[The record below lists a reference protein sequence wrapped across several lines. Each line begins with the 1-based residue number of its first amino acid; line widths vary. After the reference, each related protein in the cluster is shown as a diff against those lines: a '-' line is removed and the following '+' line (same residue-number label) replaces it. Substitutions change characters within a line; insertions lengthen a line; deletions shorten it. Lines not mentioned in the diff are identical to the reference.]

1 MSALKKQHESFA
13 SLLAF
18 ALIPISGLAMDVY
31 LPSFPEMAINLNT
44 SEANIK
50 LTLSIY
56 LISYGISQ
64 LFVGSL
70 VDSFGRFKINLIAIL
85 VFSITS
91 IGIIFAPNVYW
102 IIAYRFIQGIAISII
117 VVSKRAFF
125 IDVYTGEKRKHY
137 TSLLTVV
144 WATAPILAPFLGG
157 YLQEYY
163 GWRANF
169 YFLAAYGL
177 LLFLLEYVFSGE
189 TIQKKQEFSL
199 KSILHVYKMLLS
211 HVDFSVGIVLLG
223 FSYTMVMVFGMT
235 IPFIVEHQYHLTPV
249 TSGYCALISG
259 VAIFMGGLL
268 GKLLMNKPF
277 YQKLFFA
284 NLLQLIFALL
294 MLLTAPL
301 NLGLP
306 GLLPFVF
313 GIHLFQGLTYNVY
326 FTYCITKFPAY
337 AGTSSGIA
345 SGVCYILFSIL
356 SFGIA
361 NMLHIRDQYTLSLSY
376 LFCIL
381 VIGLLIFFFK
391 PAMLKGVALSYSN
404 T

>member
-1 MSALKKQHESFA
+1 MSALKKQHENFA
-13 SLLAF
+13 SILAF

-31 LPSFPEMAINLNT
+31 LPSFPEMANNLNT

-70 VDSFGRFKINLIAIL
+70 VDSFGRYKINLISI
-85 VFSITS
+85 FIFTITS
-91 IGIIFAPNVYW
+91 LAIVFAPHVYW

-144 WATAPILAPFLGG
+144 WATSPILAPFLGG
-157 YLQEYY
+157 YLQEYF

-169 YFLAAYGL
+169 YFLAAYGT
-177 LLFLLEYVFSGE
+177 LLFILELLYSGE
-189 TIQKKQEFSL
+189 TIQKKQEFSV
-199 KSILHVYKMLLS
+199 KSIFNVYKMLLS

-235 IPFIVEHQYHLTPV
+235 IPFIVEHEYHLTPV

-259 VAIFMGGLL
+259 VAIFLGGLS
-268 GKLLMNKPF
+268 GKLLINKPF
-277 YQKLFFA
+277 YQKLFVANTIQLVFA
-284 NLLQLIFALL
+284 VLMMVTAHLQL
-294 MLLTAPL
+294 
-301 NLGLP
+301 GLA
-306 GLLPFVF
+306 GILPFVF
-313 GIHLFQGLTYNVY
+313 VIHLCQGLTYNVY

-356 SFGIA
+356 SYSIA
-361 NMLHIRDQYTLSLSY
+361 NILQIRDQFSLSISY
-376 LFCIL
+376 LFCII
-381 VIGLLIFFFK
+381 VIGFLIILFK
-391 PAMLKGVALSYSN
+391 PAMQKGDQLSFSN
-404 T
+404 